1 MKTRA
6 LSLKRLGAP
15 AASAPLSLAT
25 ATGPVFA
32 MLDPPGVVDAH
43 GDTMDAGA
51 LELPPGVNEVPL
63 YWLHSYH
70 PEVVLD
76 AQPHQRLPVGT
87 ATVWQEGEQWYCAP
101 RFNRLTSLSTDIEAQ
116 TLAGEIT
123 ACSIGY
129 LTVAS
134 TPNGKGPQGT
144 GEDVHKAKLLEVSL
158 VDKGAKAGAVRVKA
172 MADTQPGQEPSMD
185 EQWKQMRADMT
196 EMKAA
201 MTKMAGQLDAMHAKA
216 FPPPA
221 AEEKKPEAAPPA
233 AEPPKDEEAR
243 TKSGGTV
250 ADWWRSRG
258 FKVGA

>member
-15 AASAPLSLAT
+15 AASPPLSLAT

-32 MLDPPGVVDAH
+32 MLDPPGVEDAH

-63 YWLHSYH
+63 YWVHSYH
-70 PEVVLD
+70 PEVVPD

-87 ATVWQEGEQWYCAP
+87 ATVWEEGGQWYFVP
-101 RFNRLTSLSTDIEAQ
+101 RFNRLTSLSTDVEAQ

-129 LTVAS
+129 LTVAA
-134 TPNGKGPQGT
+134 TPNGKGPEGT

-172 MADTQPGQEPSMD
+172 MAETQPGQEPTMD
-185 EQWKQMRADMT
+185 EQWKQMREDLAQT
-196 EMKAA
+196 KAA
-201 MTKMAGQLDAMHAKA
+201 VAKMAGQLDAMHAKA
-216 FPPPA
+216 FPPPPP
-221 AEEKKPEAAPPA
+221 EEKKPEDAPPV
-233 AEPPKDEEAR
+233 AEPPKDEEAK
-243 TKSGGTV
+243 TKSGNAV
-250 ADWWRSRG
+250 ADWWQSKG